1 MCVLAQ
7 FLGVE
12 VVESGNV
19 HRKTNWIL
27 GKTKEWGER
36 RGAAK
41 GNSSLVEEERFIWN

>member
-36 RGAAK
+36 K
-41 GNSSLVEEERFIWN
+41 GKSRLGEEERFIWN